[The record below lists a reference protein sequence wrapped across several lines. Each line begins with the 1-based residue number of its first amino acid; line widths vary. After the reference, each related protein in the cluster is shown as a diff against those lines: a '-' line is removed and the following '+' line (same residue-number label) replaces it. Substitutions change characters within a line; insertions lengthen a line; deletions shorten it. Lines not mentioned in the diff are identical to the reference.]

1 MYIWDL
7 PLEKL
12 EGLTLATDVRLG
24 RVDYCNDQI
33 WELRLVKGDPACL
46 ALYTTFGLRARG
58 FQMFPQFIEGGTN
71 VSDPVAFEQPP
82 IVKWAYPNF
91 ARLTYAPLREIEV
104 VAEYWVP
111 DSHSIAGRLRVSNR
125 GTIARPIRLEWVA
138 LLTPGQEGRSMAA
151 KKIQGVW
158 ALAGESE
165 GLAPVVFIQG
175 GAEAG
180 NIPYPALY
188 LPVTIQPSESHDF
201 IWSQVALDSWE
212 HSFDLARQIA
222 SKNWEAERA
231 RLQMSN
237 AGQVEIET
245 GDPEWNTAFALTQQI
260 AQGLLVSADPGAGV
274 GSRLPNP
281 SLIFTRQP
289 DQGYSR
295 RCDGSDYSH
304 LWAGVSPLEIYYY
317 ANLLMPGAATQVRG
331 LLRNFL
337 AIQER
342 ETGFIDWKPGP
353 VGQRS
358 HILATPLLAS
368 LAWKYYQITQDKAFL
383 EEIFDGLFHFIL
395 SWFDPQHDQDG
406 DGIPEWQDSRQFCF
420 EYHPVFDRWQAWSQG
435 ADIAKA
441 ESPALNAFL
450 YHEIQALI
458 HMAGVVGRIDSI
470 LVLPP
475 LGKKLAAVVVET
487 WDAKACTYRNRDRDA
502 HGSPRGIVLGQHQ
515 GSGEIIL
522 KLRFTQ
528 PVRLVFRVNTDEEG
542 MLHPQIT
549 ILGKDSAGR
558 KCVETISA
566 YAWQW
571 FFQGG
576 SATGEL
582 TYTRVERVKIDNVP
596 ASVRITI
603 ASVNYQQEDLSLLLP
618 IWAGLPEKEQAQ
630 SLVEATVT
638 DTRRYWLN
646 YGLPLWP
653 EAKEPVGHSVCLPLN
668 ILVGE
673 GLLEYGYRAEATE
686 LVTRLMAAVTHSLR
700 QDRCFRWYY
709 NAETGQGIGERN
721 ALVGLAP
728 MGLFLETLGVTLM
741 SPWRVGL
748 VGKNLFP
755 WPVRIHYR
763 GLNIYRE
770 ADRTIIT
777 FPDEQAVTV
786 TDPAPCV
793 VSMENI
799 HG

>member
-12 EGLTLATDVRLG
+12 EGLTLAADVRLDK
-24 RVDYCNDQI
+24 VDYCNDQI
-33 WELRLVKGDPACL
+33 WELRFIKGDPACL

-58 FQMFPQFIEGGTN
+58 FQMFPQFIEGGKI
-71 VSDPVAFEQPP
+71 VSDPLIFDQPP

-91 ARLTYAPLREIEV
+91 ARLTYAPLKEIEV

-111 DSHSIAGRLRVSNR
+111 DSHSIAGKLRVSNR
-125 GTIARPIRLEWVA
+125 GTVARQIRLEWVA
-138 LLTPGQEGRSMAA
+138 LLTPGQEGRRMAA
-151 KKIQGVW
+151 NKIKGVW

-165 GLAPVVFIQG
+165 GLAPVVFMQG
-175 GAEAG
+175 GAEVG

-188 LPVTIQPSESHDF
+188 IPVTIQPSESHDF

-260 AQGLLVSADPGAGV
+260 ALGLLIGATRGIKA
-274 GSRLPNP
+274 GSSLPNP
-281 SLIFTRQP
+281 ALVLTRQP

-295 RCDGSDYSH
+295 RSDGSDYSH
-304 LWAGVSPLEIYYY
+304 LWAGVSPLETYYY
-317 ANLLMPGAATQVRG
+317 ASLVMPGAATQVKG

-337 AIQER
+337 AVQQK

-353 VGQRS
+353 VGQSS
-358 HILATPLLAS
+358 HLLATPLLAS
-368 LAWKYYQITQDKAFL
+368 LVWKYYQTTRDNAFL

-395 SWFDPQHDQDG
+395 SWFDPKHDQDG
-406 DGIPEWQDSRQFCF
+406 DGIPEWEHPKQFCF

-450 YHEIQALI
+450 YREIQALSRI
-458 HMAGVVGRIDSI
+458 AEAIGRSDSI

-475 LGKKLAAVVVET
+475 LGNKLAAAVIET
-487 WDAKACTYRNRDRDA
+487 WDAENHTYRNRDRDT
-502 HGSPRGIVLGQHQ
+502 HSSPLGEVLGQRQ
-515 GSGEIIL
+515 GSGDVIL
-522 KLRFTQ
+522 KRKFPQ
-528 PVRLVFRVNTDEEG
+528 PARLVFRVCTDEEG
-542 MLHPQIT
+542 MLHPKIT
-549 ILGKDSAGR
+549 IQGKDASGQ
-558 KCVETISA
+558 KCVETVPAS
-566 YAWQW
+566 AWQW
-571 FFQGG
+571 SFLGG
-576 SATGEL
+576 NTTGEH
-582 TYTRVERVKIDNVP
+582 TYTRVERVKITNVP
-596 ASVRITI
+596 SSVRVTI
-603 ASVNYQQEDLSLLLP
+603 SSVDYQQEDLSLLLP
-618 IWAGLPEKEQAQ
+618 LWAGLLEDEQAQ
-630 SLVEATVT
+630 NLVETTVT

-646 YGLPLWP
+646 FGLPLWP
-653 EAKEPVGHSVCLPLN
+653 KAQEPAGYSICLPLN

-686 LVTRLMAAVTHSLR
+686 LVTRLMAAVTQSLR
-700 QDRCFRWYY
+700 HDRSFRWYY
-709 NAETGQGIGERN
+709 NAETGQGMGERN

-728 MGLFLETLGVTLM
+728 VGLFLEALGVNLM
-741 SPWRVGL
+741 TPWRVSL

-770 ADRTIIT
+770 ADRTIVT
-777 FPDEQAVTV
+777 FPDEQTVTI